1 MGVTTVAPQRLILR
15 VLQQAGQT
23 LNREITR
30 MELVKLVYLVD
41 YFYAQH
47 TEGQTLSGLGY
58 IWDNHGPN
66 AVGNAIVKRA
76 DWMELTEG
84 TIHIHETMNQM
95 GNSKFLYRAEEDV
108 PVQPIPDELAEALI
122 REVVRAYGPLGWSRL
137 TSFAKKT
144 RPMRGISQGD
154 PLDLTPTQRTNLVLR
169 TIAARFAQGEY
180 DTPGPRAS
188 LAELRERSEQRAS

>member
-76 DWMELTEG
+76 DWM
-84 TIHIHETMNQM
+84 
-95 GNSKFLYRAEEDV
+95 